1 MAQKY
6 PFEEYT
12 RVVLVTSI
20 ANISAPTV
28 AEIAAGTVIT
38 CDLTKDGLNPGGT
51 TNSVDSAGLCSRV
64 DSQVAGSVGY
74 SMMLKGFRYSDTDSF
89 WNLANWGDASH
100 IVVRRGQDYSD
111 AVVATD
117 KVEVYTIQM
126 GEPIPAASAANTLQ
140 TFELACFVDAADLK
154 AVVAA

>member
-28 AEIAAGTVIT
+28 AEVAAGTVIT

-64 DSQVAGSVGY
+64 DSQLPAPPSLGS
-74 SMMLKGFRYSDTDSF
+74 STRHSNPSIFMRLSS
-89 WNLANWGDASH
+89 
-100 IVVRRGQDYSD
+100 
-111 AVVATD
+111 AT
-117 KVEVYTIQM
+117 T
-126 GEPIPAASAANTLQ
+126 ASACSCSK
-140 TFELACFVDAADLK
+140 LAAILAIRLSFSLGSAIDP
-154 AVVAA
+154 VVTGGETRLC